1 MDIEAYGNSS
11 TLTAVCTRLAAA
23 GHALTRRDG
32 PDALVCGRW
41 RIDLSAPT
49 PQAAQAL
56 AAFHGGRYADLAAH
70 WLPAGE
76 RLGFAVY
83 AGGAADEACAVAD
96 ALAPLPGAWLDC
108 GPAGSATFS
117 WQCVEALR
125 YAQHLGLLHGALPDA
140 DEWLR
145 RQQQLLTRLD
155 ELAGRYLACHPAP
168 AVYAPAFPAAGHPH
182 FAQALALWLSHVL
195 ALRCAWQRLLEQ
207 PAP

>member
-1 MDIEAYGNSS
+1 MDIEAYGNSG
-11 TLTAVCTRLAAA
+11 TLTAVCTRLAAK
-23 GHALTRRDG
+23 GHALSRRDG

-41 RIDLSAPT
+41 FLDLSTPA

-56 AAFHGGRYADLAAH
+56 AVLHGNCYADLAAH

-76 RLGFAVY
+76 QSGFAVY
-83 AGGAADEACAVAD
+83 AGGAAAEASAVAD

-145 RQQQLLTRLD
+145 RQQQLLARLD

-168 AVYAPAFPAAGHPH
+168 AVCAPAFPAAGHPH

-195 ALRCAWQRLLEQ
+195 ALRSAWQRLLEQ